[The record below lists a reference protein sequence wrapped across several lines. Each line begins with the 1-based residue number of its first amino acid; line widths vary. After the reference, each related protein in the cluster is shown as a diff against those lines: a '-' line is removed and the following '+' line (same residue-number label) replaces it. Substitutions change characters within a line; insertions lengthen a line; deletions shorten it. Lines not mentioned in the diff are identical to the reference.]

1 MERPGVTVTQ
11 GEAKPVT
18 QPSPK
23 HHPGNCM
30 EIAVKVT
37 SSIVMVLLIAGL
49 ALDKLNTG
57 TLKYIDNNGI
67 WRKVDG
73 ECAWKESGSDDNG
86 WTSYADQCK
95 LLGIDSPGCTFE
107 TVGEVWLAFGILG
120 IVAQAAAL
128 LSILVVSLKSE
139 VSDTTIRAETVLRL
153 SAMASACV
161 FVLIQW
167 TVWQAKGCG
176 DHEEHTASGSI
187 EWDLGPSMILVVVAW
202 TLSIIATALQSVNTV
217 CILRSSSNGVSSQ
230 GVDLENGANIRS

>member
-1 MERPGVTVTQ
+1 MERQGVTATQ
-11 GEAKPVT
+11 GEVKIET

-23 HHPGNCM
+23 HNTSTGI

-57 TLKYIDNNGI
+57 TLKYTDENGI
-67 WRKVDG
+67 YREVDG
-73 ECAWKESGSDDNG
+73 ECAWKESGSDKNG
-86 WTSYADQCK
+86 WNSYTDQCK
-95 LLGIDSPGCTFE
+95 FFGVDSPGCTFE

-128 LSILVVSLKSE
+128 LSMLVVSLSSE
-139 VSDTTIRAETVLRL
+139 LSDTKIRAETGLRL

-176 DHEEHTASGSI
+176 DHEEHTDRGSI

-202 TLSIIATALQSVNTV
+202 TLSIIATALQSVSTV
-217 CILRSSSNGVSSQ
+217 SILRGSSNDVSSQ